1 MSEPCGPLD
10 QVKIHAQ
17 QWTFKEVSTAQD
29 GWMFG
34 GQINPTAHIGDVQL
48 EAGLA
53 QYWWLDPDFIAQAA
67 NTNSVIKGSIGQQ
80 KLVLNTDGTIAGFES
95 GFNQTNLTVAAT
107 VPNVFFGTMP
117 LKVFGDYVYNWDA
130 IDSSANGAMGGL
142 KIGNPKEAGDWA
154 TTLYYEYLEREATIG
169 AFSFS
174 DFGPG
179 GTNQQGPVLKL
190 DYQLFKPLTL
200 TATGYFTK
208 FIDSPPDVNNR
219 MEVRMQLDAMLRF

>member
-1 MSEPCGPLD
+1 
-10 QVKIHAQ
+10 
-17 QWTFKEVSTAQD
+17 
-29 GWMFG
+29 
-34 GQINPTAHIGDVQL
+34 
-48 EAGLA
+48 
-53 QYWWLDPDFIAQAA
+53 
-67 NTNSVIKGSIGQQ
+67 
-80 KLVLNTDGTIAGFES
+80 
-95 GFNQTNLTVAAT
+95 
-107 VPNVFFGTMP
+107 MP